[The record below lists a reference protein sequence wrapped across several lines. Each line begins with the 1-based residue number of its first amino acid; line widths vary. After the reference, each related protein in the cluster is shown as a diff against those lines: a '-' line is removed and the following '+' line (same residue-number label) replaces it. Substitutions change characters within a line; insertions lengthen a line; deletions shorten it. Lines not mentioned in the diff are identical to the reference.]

1 MNKTL
6 NKELNMKI
14 TEQVVMDVIDKKIS
28 LDMFNKQEQEQIFNM
43 AFGEEFMRSNDKGAK
58 KKYKE
63 IDNI

>member
-1 MNKTL
+1 
-6 NKELNMKI
+6 MKI